1 MTEKTSILDALLK
14 LKTVGYFLIVWGL
27 TFFFR
32 GLADITYYIYNYG
45 AVDFSESLAETSLY
59 VIGDIAYII
68 AAIIL
73 WAIAAKLLQTKTKPT
88 T

>member
-45 AVDFSESLAETSLY
+45 AADFSESLAETSLY